1 MQRFGQTLDFYLTEH
16 EDLFS
21 FKTTMQIGIQLIKV
35 IEEFHSI
42 GCVHND
48 LKLDNICV
56 GMPSLTDNLTSI
68 KLIDFGIATSYSKST
83 SLFKV
88 PPNDDEHIEQVSQ
101 RFKGNYG
108 FCSPNALL
116 HKSTSRRDDLISILY
131 ILLFLSTLKVPF
143 MDDYLDSNERESLY
157 KKQKIS

>member
-1 MQRFGQTLDFYLTEH
+1 LC
-16 EDLFS
+16 
-21 FKTTMQIGIQLIKV
+21 
-35 IEEFHSI
+35 EEFHSI

-56 GMPSLTDNLTSI
+56 GLPNTGDKLVQL
-68 KLIDFGIATSYSKST
+68 KLIDFGIATSYAKKI

-88 PPNDDEHIEQVSQ
+88 PANDDEHIEQVTQ
-101 RFKGNYG
+101 RFKGNYA

-116 HKSTSRRDDLISILY
+116 HKSTSRRDDLISLLY

-143 MDDYLDSNERESLY
+143 MDDNLDSDIRETKY
-157 KKQKIS
+157 KEQKLT